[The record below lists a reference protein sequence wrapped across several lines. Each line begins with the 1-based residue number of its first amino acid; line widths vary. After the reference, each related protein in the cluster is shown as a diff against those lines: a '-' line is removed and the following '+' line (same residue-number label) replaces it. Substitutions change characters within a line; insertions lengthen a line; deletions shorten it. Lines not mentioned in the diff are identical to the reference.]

1 MPLLPIHKALA
12 HAIAE
17 EMQEVYRN
25 ELGHESVPFTVPWET
40 VDEVEVSIFCSFMYY
55 SPGISGASSLRLYV
69 DVIIKLIM
77 YTLSTSN
84 WLR

>member
-1 MPLLPIHKALA
+1 MPLLQIQEALA

-25 ELGHESVPFTVPWET
+25 ELGPKSVPLTVPGDT
-40 VDEVEVSIFCSFMYY
+40 DEEEEVSILCSLMYY
-55 SPGISGASSLRLYV
+55 SPGISGASSLGLYV

-77 YTLSTSN
+77 YTLITSN